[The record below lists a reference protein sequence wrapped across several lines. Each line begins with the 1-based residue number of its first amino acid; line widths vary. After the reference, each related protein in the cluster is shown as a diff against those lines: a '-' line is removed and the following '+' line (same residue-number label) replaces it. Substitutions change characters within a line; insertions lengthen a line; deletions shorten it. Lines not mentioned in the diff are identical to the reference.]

1 MRITNNML
9 SRNLLRNL
17 GNAQE
22 RMDVLQ
28 NQLSSG
34 SRILKPSDDPV
45 AVQNAL
51 RLKNSISAVEQ
62 WKSNADE
69 AIQYMNNCGGVLENI
84 SSILQRVR
92 ELSVQ
97 GANGTL
103 SAEDRNAVS
112 LEVDQLQEQLRLAA
126 NTQVGSKYIF
136 SGTQTNKE
144 LQKWD
149 GVNWSWQGNDQEIRF
164 EVGSNVSL
172 PISVNGQTLF
182 KTPLTGIPGMF
193 ETLSSLSTALKTND
207 TVAVA
212 DSLKNID
219 GNIDN
224 VIAHLADL
232 GARTNRMTLLREQM
246 DTMSLNLQQ
255 NLSDIQDADIAK
267 TMIDFTNSENV
278 YKAALSVGA
287 RIIQPSLV
295 DFIS

>member
-17 GNAQE
+17 ENAQG
-22 RMDVLQ
+22 RMDILQ
-28 NQLSSG
+28 NQMSSG

-62 WKSNADE
+62 WKNNADE
-69 AIQYMNNCGGVLENI
+69 AIQYMNNCDGVLENI
-84 SSILQRVR
+84 SSMLQRVR
-92 ELSVQ
+92 ELAVQ

-126 NTQVGSKYIF
+126 NTQIGSKYIF
-136 SGTQTNKE
+136 SGTQTDKE

-149 GVNWSWQGNDQEIRF
+149 GVNWTWQGNDQEIRF

-182 KTPLTGIPGMF
+182 KTPLTGVSGMF
-193 ETLSSLSTALKTND
+193 DTLSSLSSAIKTND
-207 TVAVA
+207 TTAVE

-224 VIAHLADL
+224 VIAHLTDL
-232 GARTNRMTLLREQM
+232 GARTNRMTMLREQM
-246 DTMSLNLQQ
+246 NTMSSNLQQ

-287 RIIQPSLV
+287 KIIQPSLV
-295 DFIS
+295 DFIN